1 MLYKPNCP
9 GPIAVSNDKL
19 PRAELCQSET
29 CHLRKRDGIIFSQLF
44 EELLN
49 LWRVEAQ
56 QSSLQPF
63 PFLSLSLSLSQWK
76 GSLLLTNFATRLS
89 DLCHR
94 GNDYWTFI
102 CFFRHAAGWVAHSG
116 PCFKDFKGPSGF
128 LALTSTTQTVFLC
141 FAPKMALLGFF
152 IDTSFHTISMC
163 YHLMPRPGFK
173 LRSESFNSLRDFNL
187 GHSTVRTTAAWAMGF
202 ILKRFLVGAFSL
214 KLQALG
220 LSRKREYNRW
230 LTWYSNYRIL

>member
-1 MLYKPNCP
+1 MISCLGQNCVSRKHVICENVTASFLVSYLRSCWTFEGSKHSNLLYN
-9 GPIAVSNDKL
+9 
-19 PRAELCQSET
+19 RF
-29 CHLRKRDGIIFSQLF
+29 RF
-44 EELLN
+44 
-49 LWRVEAQ
+49 
-56 QSSLQPF
+56 
-63 PFLSLSLSLSQWK
+63 FLSLFHSLSLSQRK

-128 LALTSTTQTVFLC
+128 SAFTSTTQTVLPW
-141 FAPKMALLGFF
+141 FAPQMALLGFF

-202 ILKRFLVGAFSL
+202 ILKRCLVGAFSL